1 MGLCD
6 CPLRSTHTKDGT
18 NTKGQEE
25 SRGRLASLET
35 RGRRR
40 RDGLTAVWSAVA
52 AGAATA
58 SLKIIFAMKDVY
70 THLIDG
76 SFVACPEPSR
86 TSLSRRFLEKENT
99 RENAGFS
106 AKHPLVVNRGV
117 KYEHL
122 SSVPTIW
129 STITAIDAPKIN
141 FCSEGCIYTHDG
153 KRMHNPVLSPF
164 RSAAD
169 VWDRRGKAK

>member
-40 RDGLTAVWSAVA
+40 GDGLTAVWSAVA

-70 THLIDG
+70 IHLIDG
-76 SFVACPEPSR
+76 STVAC
-86 TSLSRRFLEKENT
+86 LSRVERVSRDGSSKKKI
-99 RENAGFS
+99 R
-106 AKHPLVVNRGV
+106 AKMLALAQNIH
-117 KYEHL
+117 
-122 SSVPTIW
+122 S
-129 STITAIDAPKIN
+129 
-141 FCSEGCIYTHDG
+141 
-153 KRMHNPVLSPF
+153 
-164 RSAAD
+164 
-169 VWDRRGKAK
+169 

>member
-40 RDGLTAVWSAVA
+40 GDGLTAVWSAVA

-70 THLIDG
+70 IHLIDG
-76 SFVACPEPSR
+76 STVACPEPSR
-86 TSLSRRFLEKENT
+86 TSLSRPFLEKENT
-99 RENAGFS
+99 R
-106 AKHPLVVNRGV
+106 AKMLALAQTSTRSEP
-117 KYEHL
+117 
-122 SSVPTIW
+122 W
-129 STITAIDAPKIN
+129 SEI
-141 FCSEGCIYTHDG
+141 
-153 KRMHNPVLSPF
+153 
-164 RSAAD
+164 
-169 VWDRRGKAK
+169 